1 LTADRRRL
9 TIDRRPYKIKKQWS
23 MVKKT
28 MVNGQSSIVK
38 KTIVKKT
45 IPKNPSTMT
54 SLTKTRVES
63 IDLLKG
69 FVMVLMA
76 LDHTRDYFYQSAAFF
91 DVSNPASATLP
102 VYITRIM
109 THVCAP
115 TFSFLA
121 GVSAFMSG
129 KRKSKADLSVFL
141 IKRGLWL
148 IFMELTIIAFAW
160 YLNVDFKNVDLAV
173 IWVLG
178 VSMIF
183 LAGFI
188 HLPKNVILIT
198 SLLIIVGHNLLDN
211 IHLNNIWWAIL
222 HEVYSTKI
230 FANITLTVIYPILP
244 WIGVMSLGYYFGQFY
259 DPSIAPERRKKLFNT
274 LGFSSVLLF
283 IVIRWV
289 NVYGDPVPWIH
300 LHSAGRTIMSFLNV
314 NKYPPS
320 LSYLLL
326 TLSFTFLFLAN
337 SEKWRGKVVGFFS
350 VFGRVPFFYYIL
362 HLYTIRILGMLA
374 AELTG
379 FGWES
384 MIQDEFEI
392 NLHGFGFNL
401 AVVYLIWI
409 GIILTL
415 YPICKWFDRYKQN
428 HREQWWLSYL

>member
-1 LTADRRRL
+1 VVNGQSANAQ
-9 TIDRRPYKIKKQWS
+9 KNHGQWS
-23 MVKKT
+23 MVNCQKT
-28 MVNGQSSIVK
+28 MVNGQKQRQKNNGQWSTSQWSIVNGQKNNGQWSIVK
-38 KTIVKKT
+38 KQWSIVYCQKNNPKK
-45 IPKNPSTMT
+45 PSTMT

-188 HLPKNVILIT
+188 HLPKNVILMT

-230 FANITLTVIYPILP
+230 FTNITLTVIYPILP

-300 LHSAGRTIMSFLNV
+300 LNSAGRTIMSFLNV

-337 SEKWRGKVVGFFS
+337 SEKWRGKVVSFFS
-350 VFGRVPFFYYIL
+350 VFGRVPFLLL
-362 HLYTIRILGMLA
+362 HFAPLHDPHSGNACRGTHRFWLGKHDS
-374 AELTG
+374 G
-379 FGWES
+379 R
-384 MIQDEFEI
+384 
-392 NLHGFGFNL
+392 
-401 AVVYLIWI
+401 V
-409 GIILTL
+409 
-415 YPICKWFDRYKQN
+415 
-428 HREQWWLSYL
+428 